1 MSFFKQF
8 FFKMTE
14 REFCSQAFDHYS
26 RKTLSYECKKITDLS
41 SLLYVMKKIIIFCCV
56 LGFAMQFGGLVT
68 NKGKYK
74 DIFIRNLGDRS
85 PGVTAE
91 E

>member
-1 MSFFKQF
+1 
-8 FFKMTE
+8 MTE
-14 REFCSQAFDHYS
+14 WESCSQAFDHYS
-26 RKTLSYECKKITDLS
+26 KKTSSYECKKITDLS
-41 SLLYVMKKIIIFCCV
+41 SLLYVMKIIIIFCWV

-68 NKGKYK
+68 KKGKYK
-74 DIFIRNLGDRS
+74 DIFIRNPGERS